1 MNCMNAKIIKM
12 LMENA
17 GDYND
22 IGKKTVIAN
31 IEH

>member
-1 MNCMNAKIIKM
+1 MNAKITKM
-12 LMENA
+12 LMENT

-22 IGKKTVIAN
+22 IGKKPVIAN